1 MNGPSLP
8 LGWTTLR
15 TATAG
20 GLPSTR
26 IEGTKGA
33 DMNKTATAIDLFAG
47 CGGFSIGLIAAGY
60 RVLGGFDSYPRCI
73 WTYNHNH
80 EAHGSKGI
88 LADLS
93 NTPSTKP
100 RRGVPPI
107 STGAAIL
114 SALGTE
120 SVDLVCGGPPCQS
133 FSIRGK
139 RKGLDDVRGTLVF
152 DFARLIGEL
161 QPRAFIFENV
171 ANLAS
176 GPMRAVLDEL
186 LARFAEAGY
195 QCSWD
200 VLVASDFGVA
210 QNRKRL
216 FIVGSRELRLR
227 FPPATHSADPQRGKY
242 KHLSASDAIGDL
254 PDVHADAAALVPNHE
269 DTHHLEPMLEAFRNL
284 QPGKRDPKSHHDRLH
299 PDRPGYT
306 LRAGVGNFSPL
317 RPIHYQY
324 DRVVS
329 VRESARLQGFPDSFV
344 WPPNVPRLQQYRQV
358 GNSVPPPL
366 AMAVAAAVGRQIGLR
381 LAPVA
386 MDFPAQERAALW
398 DDLLPTHGRSTQL
411 TFFDSECPSPT
422 R

>member
-1 MNGPSLP
+1 
-8 LGWTTLR
+8 
-15 TATAG
+15 
-20 GLPSTR
+20 
-26 IEGTKGA
+26 
-33 DMNKTATAIDLFAG
+33 MNKTATAIDLFAG

-60 RVLGGFDSYPRCI
+60 RVLGGLDFYPRCV
-73 WTYNHNH
+73 WTYDHNH

-93 NTPSTKP
+93 NVPQGKQ
-100 RRGVPPI
+100 RRGVLSV
-107 STGAAIL
+107 STGAAVL
-114 SALGTE
+114 SAVGA
-120 SVDLVCGGPPCQS
+120 SRIDLVCGGPPCQS

-139 RKGLDDVRGTLVF
+139 REGLKDARGTLVF
-152 DFARLIGEL
+152 DFARLVGEIR
-161 QPRAFIFENV
+161 PKAFIFENV

-176 GPMRAVLDEL
+176 GPMRPVLDEL
-186 LARFAEAGY
+186 IARFVSAGY

-200 VLVASDFGVA
+200 VLTASDYGVA

-216 FIVGSRELRLR
+216 FIVGARDHRLR
-227 FPPATHSADPQRGKY
+227 FPVPTHSGEPQPGKY
-242 KHLSASDAIGDL
+242 KHLSASDVIHDL
-254 PDVHADAAALVPNHE
+254 PDVRDESAPLFANHE
-269 DTHHLEPMLEAFRNL
+269 DTRHTEAMLEAFRNL

-299 PDRPGYT
+299 PDRPGFT

-317 RPIHYQY
+317 RPIHYRY

-366 AMAVAAAVGRQIGLR
+366 ARAVAAEVGRQLGFQLD
-381 LAPVA
+381 PVT
-386 MDFPAQERAALW
+386 MDFPGQERAALW
-398 DDLLPTHGRSTQL
+398 DERLRAEGRSVQMS
-411 TFFDSECPSPT
+411 FFESECPT